1 MVLAMFSFSSCDDD
15 DLDSESIFQTE
26 TSQAKQNDFDVW
38 LKKNYTDPYNIKV
51 LYRMEDMESDLV
63 HIASPAS
70 FENSLVLAKIVKYA
84 WLEAYD
90 EVAGIDFTRTYTPRI
105 LHFIGSALYENNGTM
120 ILGTAEGGLKVTL
133 NVVNYLQID
142 RDFLNTYYF
151 HTMHHEFTHILNQ
164 TKNYDTDFQKVC
176 SGQYIAGDW
185 YLYTDKYARQ
195 HGFIRNYSM
204 SYADEDYADMLSMY
218 VIHTPD
224 EWADYMTEAGTSGA
238 ALIGQK
244 LEYVRTYMQDVWG
257 IDLDKLRDAVVSRM
271 DDVCNGRVDL
281 SPITTI
287 E

>member
-1 MVLAMFSFSSCDDD
+1 
-15 DLDSESIFQTE
+15 
-26 TSQAKQNDFDVW
+26 
-38 LKKNYTDPYNIKV
+38 
-51 LYRMEDMESDLV
+51 
-63 HIASPAS
+63 
-70 FENSLVLAKIVKYA
+70 
-84 WLEAYD
+84 
-90 EVAGIDFTRTYTPRI
+90 
-105 LHFIGSALYENNGTM
+105 
-120 ILGTAEGGLKVTL
+120 
-133 NVVNYLQID
+133 
-142 RDFLNTYYF
+142 
-151 HTMHHEFTHILNQ
+151 
-164 TKNYDTDFQKVC
+164 
-176 SGQYIAGDW
+176 
-185 YLYTDKYARQ
+185 
-195 HGFIRNYSM
+195 M